1 MKESSSRMV
10 RSPVLQL
17 LLLAATAL
25 WVMAAQSK
33 EPFAIRISCGSR
45 DDVHTPPTNALW
57 YRDFGYTGGRFANAT
72 RPSYITPP
80 LKTLRYFPLSDG
92 PENCY
97 YINNIPIGHYQV
109 RTFFALVA
117 DPNLDSEPIF
127 DVSVEG
133 TQIISLKSGWS
144 SSEEQCF
151 ADALIFVQD
160 TSASI
165 CFHSTGHGD
174 PSILSIELLQ
184 VDDNAYNFGPS
195 WGKGTILRTVR
206 RWTCGTG
213 KPAFDEDLNG
223 TQWGGDR
230 FWLGA
235 KAFSSGS
242 DQAISTENIIAE
254 TSMAPNFYAEA
265 LYQSAIVS
273 TDTQPDLSFQMDVDP
288 NKNYSIWLHF
298 AEIDASITGE
308 QERVFDILI
317 NGNIVFKN
325 VDIVRMAGERYTALV
340 LNTTVAVSG
349 KTLTITLQP
358 TQGMHAIISAFE
370 IFEIISAEMTT
381 SSDEVSALQTLK
393 SSLGLPLRFGWNGDP
408 CVPQQHPWSGVD
420 CQFDKTKGK
429 WVIDGLGLDNQGL
442 KGLLPSDIS
451 KLQHLQ
457 NINLSGNSIGGTIPS
472 SLGTIAGLEILDLSF
487 NQLNG
492 SIPDSL
498 GQLKSLQ
505 ILNLNENFLSGSVP
519 ANLGGRPLHRASF
532 NFTGN
537 AGLCGIPGLPS
548 CGPHLSIA
556 AKIGIA
562 FGSLIG
568 LLLMVVFAACWWKRR
583 QNILRAQKIAAARE
597 APYAKAKARTHFAR
611 DIQMG
616 KHHRPH
622 EHSRNPAEAAP
633 VLLS

>member
-1 MKESSSRMV
+1 M
-10 RSPVLQL
+10 
-17 LLLAATAL
+17 
-25 WVMAAQSK
+25 
-33 EPFAIRISCGSR
+33 
-45 DDVHTPPTNALW
+45 
-57 YRDFGYTGGRFANAT
+57 
-72 RPSYITPP
+72 
-80 LKTLRYFPLSDG
+80 
-92 PENCY
+92 
-97 YINNIPIGHYQV
+97 
-109 RTFFALVA
+109 A

-381 SSDEVSALQTLK
+381 SSDE
-393 SSLGLPLRFGWNGDP
+393 GRFLIIG
-408 CVPQQHPWSGVD
+408 
-420 CQFDKTKGK
+420 
-429 WVIDGLGLDNQGL
+429 NQ
-442 KGLLPSDIS
+442 ST
-451 KLQHLQ
+451 
-457 NINLSGNSIGGTIPS
+457 TI
-472 SLGTIAGLEILDLSF
+472 
-487 NQLNG
+487 
-492 SIPDSL
+492 
-498 GQLKSLQ
+498 
-505 ILNLNENFLSGSVP
+505 
-519 ANLGGRPLHRASF
+519 
-532 NFTGN
+532 
-537 AGLCGIPGLPS
+537 
-548 CGPHLSIA
+548 
-556 AKIGIA
+556 
-562 FGSLIG
+562 
-568 LLLMVVFAACWWKRR
+568 
-583 QNILRAQKIAAARE
+583 
-597 APYAKAKARTHFAR
+597 
-611 DIQMG
+611 
-616 KHHRPH
+616 
-622 EHSRNPAEAAP
+622 
-633 VLLS
+633 